1 MKDDQVIDYALP
13 LIDAE
18 KAIKKAND
26 ALLAKRYD
34 DALDALLKA
43 VVELRSAYVATRF
56 IKEQDHALRQ
66 QIPPVQEG
74 V

>member
-1 MKDDQVIDYALP
+1 MKDELVIDYALP

-18 KAIKKAND
+18 KAIRNAND

-34 DALDALLKA
+34 DALEALLKA

-56 IKEQDHALRQ
+56 IKEKDYALRQ
-66 QIPPVQEG
+66 
-74 V
+74 

>member
-1 MKDDQVIDYALP
+1 MKDDHVIDYALP

-18 KAIKKAND
+18 KAIRKAND
-26 ALLAKRYD
+26 ALLIKQYD
-34 DALDALLKA
+34 DALEALLKA

-56 IKEQDHALRQ
+56 IKEQSHALRQ
-66 QIPPVQEG
+66 QTTTIQER